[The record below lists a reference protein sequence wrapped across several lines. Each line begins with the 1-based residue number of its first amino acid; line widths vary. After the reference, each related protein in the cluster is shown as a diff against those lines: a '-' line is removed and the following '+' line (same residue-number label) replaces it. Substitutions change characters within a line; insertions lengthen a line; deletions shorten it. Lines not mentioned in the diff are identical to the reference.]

1 MNSTGDKLRALRNKH
16 NMTAQELADK
26 LGVTAP
32 AISLWEHNKREIDN
46 STLLRIAAIFNVT
59 TDYLLGAPTF
69 NPTLSLSMT
78 NKEIFAQNLK
88 HYMWLNNINQRDL
101 ANSLKVSDA
110 SVSHWLNAARMPR
123 IDKLQSI
130 ATILGITL
138 QELIEDS
145 TLNKTEKQF
154 KPSLSKRDE
163 LDIPKRLNTPEIGNR
178 IKNLRKQYN
187 MTQDE
192 LGLKLNGTRNAIS
205 QYETDK
211 RIPTST
217 TLSKLAKIFNVSTDY
232 LINGNNTNFK
242 PTLSKHDEL
251 DIQKRLERL
260 MNDLDSETGLAF
272 YNGDEEIDDE
282 TRELLR
288 ASLESSLRITKLK
301 AKEKFTPKK
310 YRR

>member
-1 MNSTGDKLRALRNKH
+1 MNSTGNKLRALRKKH

-46 STLLRIAAIFNVT
+46 STLLRIATIFNVT
-59 TDYLLGAPTF
+59 TDYLLGAPAF
-69 NPTLSLSMT
+69 KPTLSMT
-78 NKEIFAQNLK
+78 NTEIFAKNLK
-88 HYMWLNNINQRDL
+88 HYMWLNNISQRDL

-123 IDKLQSI
+123 MDKLQSI

-145 TLNKTEKQF
+145 THNKQEK
-154 KPSLSKRDE
+154 P
-163 LDIPKRLNTPEIGNR
+163 
-178 IKNLRKQYN
+178 
-187 MTQDE
+187 
-192 LGLKLNGTRNAIS
+192 
-205 QYETDK
+205 
-211 RIPTST
+211 
-217 TLSKLAKIFNVSTDY
+217 
-232 LINGNNTNFK
+232 FK
-242 PTLSKHDEL
+242 PTLSKRDEL

>member
-1 MNSTGDKLRALRNKH
+1 MNSTGDKLRALRDKH

-32 AISLWEHNKREIDN
+32 AISMWERNKREIDN
-46 STLLRIAAIFNVT
+46 STLLRIATIFNVT
-59 TDYLLGAPTF
+59 TDYLLGAPAF
-69 NPTLSLSMT
+69 KPTLS
-78 NKEIFAQNLK
+78 K
-88 HYMWLNNINQRDL
+88 H
-101 ANSLKVSDA
+101 
-110 SVSHWLNAARMPR
+110 
-123 IDKLQSI
+123 
-130 ATILGITL
+130 
-138 QELIEDS
+138 
-145 TLNKTEKQF
+145 
-154 KPSLSKRDE
+154 DE
-163 LDIPKRLNTPEIGNR
+163 LDIQKRLNTPEIGNR

-192 LGLKLNGTRNAIS
+192 LGYKITATKSMISLWENG
-205 QYETDK
+205 K
-211 RIPTST
+211 RKIDTT

-242 PTLSKHDEL
+242 PTLSKRDEL